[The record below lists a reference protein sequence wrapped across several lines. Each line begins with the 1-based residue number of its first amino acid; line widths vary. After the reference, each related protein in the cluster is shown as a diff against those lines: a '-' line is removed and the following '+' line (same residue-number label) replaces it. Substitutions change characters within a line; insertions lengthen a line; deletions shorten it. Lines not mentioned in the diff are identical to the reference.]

1 MKSHRM
7 GNIIKSNTKIISSNF
22 FKKSHELV
30 FSQLSLTPI
39 QHDIFALFL
48 ARIEKENWD
57 NYKNNGDLKDVP
69 SYEFNNDLLSDWFQ
83 TAKID
88 LYSTLKKPCQ
98 MLASVSIGI
107 PMEKKGDFQ
116 YRPLFSDITYKGGVL
131 TLTPNYK
138 LVDVF
143 VGASNGYSLI
153 SHKEFRDLNLESSKR
168 LYTILSRWRSFG
180 RLHPF
185 SLTEL
190 HGIFGLLDERGK
202 LKKKTYEITANFI
215 LRIIKPA
222 IKEISERDKNIKFL
236 IDSQTGNFGFKY
248 TKEGRKISGL
258 EFLFSWRTSATK
270 SVKTV
275 NEFTYFDA
283 VSTYKDIMSGIDIEY
298 TEDTLDYALKMI
310 GEMMLDKNLDFEV
323 DAGAFIS
330 KVITLKSN
338 ITSEH

>member
-1 MKSHRM
+1 M
-7 GNIIKSNTKIISSNF
+7 
-22 FKKSHELV
+22 

-57 NYKNNGDLKDVP
+57 NYKCNGDLKDVP
-69 SYEFNNDLLSDWFQ
+69 TYEFNNDLLSDWFQ
-83 TAKID
+83 TEKVD
-88 LYSTLKKPCQ
+88 LYSTLKKPAR

-116 YRPLFSDITYKGGVL
+116 YRPLFSDITYRDGVL

-153 SHKEFRDLNLESSKR
+153 SHKEFRELKLESSKR

-180 RLHPF
+180 QLHAF

-190 HGIFGLLDERGK
+190 HGIFGLLDESGQ
-202 LKKKTYEITANFI
+202 LKKTTYSVTANFI
-215 LRIIKPA
+215 ARVIKPA
-222 IKEISERDKNIKFL
+222 IKEISERDKSIEFL

-248 TKEGRKISGL
+248 KKEGRKISGL
-258 EFLFSWRTSATK
+258 EFLFAWKTLSTK
-270 SVKTV
+270 KVKSV
-275 NEFTYFDA
+275 NEFKYIDA
-283 VSTYKDIMSGIDIEY
+283 VSTYKDVMSGIDIEY
-298 TEDTLDYALKMI
+298 TEPVLDYALKMI
-310 GEMMLDKNLDFEV
+310 GEMILDQDLDFEI
-323 DAGAFIS
+323 DPGSFIS
-330 KVITLKSN
+330 KVITLKNS
-338 ITSEH
+338 ICRS